1 MTKVTIDIEKIK
13 ESLSSIGYVISDFLP
28 RDNNGKNWQFKF
40 KNSGAVVTV
49 YDTNKKRNTV
59 VNGRCEDGEDSA
71 LKNIVDALKCGELSI
86 DPLNAEIVSLI
97 NSKKEDYFY
106 DFKVQ
111 WHENNADLLHDILCL
126 ANNTDNRDA
135 YLIIGVKDTS
145 CELVG
150 VSEWRKSD
158 EIHAFLSGKK
168 FAGGHTPN
176 VEMRGLYYK
185 HFKIDVLVVKSSPNV
200 PFYLEEDYKG
210 VFRHQI
216 YTRVG
221 DTNTPKTEQASYN
234 DIEKLWRIHFQ
245 REKQ

>member
-1 MTKVTIDIEKIK
+1 MTKVTIDIESIK
-13 ESLSSIGYVISDFLP
+13 DSLSSIGYMISDVVP
-28 RDNNGKNWQFKF
+28 RDNNGKNWQIKF
-40 KNSGAVVTV
+40 KNSGASVTV
-49 YDTNKKRNTV
+49 YDTNKKGNTV
-59 VNGRCEDGEDSA
+59 VNGRCEDDEKGA
-71 LKNIVDALKCGELSI
+71 LKDIVDALKSGELLI

-97 NSKKEDYFY
+97 NSKKEDSFY

-145 CELVG
+145 CDVVG

-158 EIHAFLSGKK
+158 EIHAFLRDKK
-168 FAGGHTPN
+168 FAGGHTPD
-176 VEMRGLYYK
+176 VDLKGLYYK
-185 HFKIDVLVVKSSPNV
+185 HFKIDVLVIKSSPNV
-200 PFYLEEDYKG
+200 PFYLEKNCQG

-245 REKQ
+245 RESQ